1 MSFYF
6 TDKKWTRDFLSS
18 RQCEDYDEL
27 SVIALGIE
35 EQWTTNQMLEEL
47 DIDKDSLET
56 LVKQFNDE
64 WIQHC
69 LGCAEVEVLSMRD
82 FGFTLESIDE
92 YAAEETA
99 ELETPDVCCCY

>member
-6 TDKKWTRDFLSS
+6 FNKQWTRDFLSD
-18 RQCEDYDEL
+18 RQRWEDDEL
-27 SVIALGIE
+27 SVVALGIE

-64 WIQHC
+64 WIEYC
-69 LGCAEVEVLSMRD
+69 VECAEAETRSVDS
-82 FGFTLESIDE
+82 GFTLESIDE

>member
-6 TDKKWTRDFLSS
+6 FNKEWTRDFLSFKQ
-18 RQCEDYDEL
+18 RWDDDEH

-35 EQWTTNQMLEEL
+35 KQWTTNQMLEEL

-56 LVKQFNDE
+56 LVKQFNNE
-64 WIQHC
+64 WIEYC
-69 LGCAEVEVLSMRD
+69 VECAEAETRNIDS
-82 FGFTLESIDE
+82 GFTLESIDE
-92 YAAEETA
+92 YADEETA